1 MQELN
6 EAQLRAVTHFEGPML
21 VLAGPGSGK
30 TRVITE
36 RIGCLTQERGVN
48 PANILVI
55 TFTKAAAM
63 EMRQRYQRIHCNR
76 GGGVHFGTFH
86 AIFFM
91 ILKYSY
97 HYSAEN
103 IIRDDIRRE
112 LLRRFLHETDLEI
125 QDENE
130 FVGALEGEISR
141 IKGDRLDLANYF
153 SPLCSNEVFQEIYIK
168 YNDELKKRRLIDFDD
183 MLVHCYELLQR
194 EPEVLKM
201 WQEQFQYILIDEFQD
216 ICRVQ
221 YDIVRM
227 LAVPRNNLFIVGDDD
242 QSIYGFRGAR
252 PDIMKQFLRD
262 YPAKRELLGINYR
275 CAAPIV
281 KAAGRV
287 IAHNKNRLP
296 KEIRPACAENME
308 YDRCSGNA
316 VIDGGSGRSIAATD
330 EGSGRNIA
338 GKEGG
343 RIHIQT
349 TPDIGGGCVTVN
361 LFTDLHEESGAICR
375 KLLDYH
381 KLGVPYHEMAVLF
394 RTNTQAMTLS
404 ARLMEHNIPFSMKER
419 LPNLYEHWI
428 AQDVL
433 AYIRIAQGD
442 SERSS
447 VLRIINKPKRYIQ
460 HSIFTEPVVDF
471 EELKGFYEDKPWM
484 VERIEKLQ
492 YDISFLAKMRPYAAV
507 NYIRRGIGYDE
518 FISEYADYRGISAD
532 AMYEVLEQLQEAAQG
547 KQSFDAWFEDIRSYQ
562 EELEKQAHGRRGA
575 AQEDGQQE
583 AVMLMTM
590 HGAKGLEFECVFIPD
605 ANEGVTPHSKSVLN
619 ADMEE
624 ERRMFYVAMTR
635 AKSYL
640 HICCLK
646 ERFNKETDVSR
657 FVEELLEC

>member
-6 EAQLRAVTHFEGPML
+6 DGQRRAVTHFEGPML

-36 RIGCLTQERGVN
+36 RIVYLTQERCVA

-63 EMRQRYQRIHCNR
+63 EMRQRYQKIQCNR

-112 LLRRFLHETDLEI
+112 LLRQFLYETDLEI

-130 FVGALEGEISR
+130 FINDLEGEISR

-153 SPLCSNEVFQEIYIK
+153 SPLCSNEIFQEIYKK
-168 YNDELKKRRLIDFDD
+168 YNSVLKRRHLIDFDD
-183 MLVHCYELLQR
+183 MLVHCYELLQK
-194 EPEVLKM
+194 EPGVLKM

-221 YDIVRM
+221 YDIIRL
-227 LAVPRNNLFIVGDDD
+227 LAAPHDNLFIVGDDD

-252 PDIMKQFLRD
+252 PDIMKQFLKD
-262 YPAKRELLGINYR
+262 YPAKQELLGINYR
-275 CAAPIV
+275 CAAPIA

-296 KEIRPACAENME
+296 KEIRPALIEN
-308 YDRCSGNA
+308 SG
-316 VIDGGSGRSIAATD
+316 
-330 EGSGRNIA
+330 
-338 GKEGG
+338 KLY
-343 RIHIQT
+343 IQT
-349 TPDIGGGCVTVN
+349 TQDIAEGRITVN
-361 LFTDLHEESGAICR
+361 LFSNLHEEGNAIC
-375 KLLDYH
+375 KKISDYH
-381 KLGVPYHEMAVLF
+381 RLGVPYHEMAVLF
-394 RTNTQAMTLS
+394 RTNTQARGLS

-419 LPNLYEHWI
+419 LPNLYGHWI
-428 AQDVL
+428 VQDVL
-433 AYIRIAQGD
+433 AYIHIAQG
-442 SERSS
+442 SRERGHF
-447 VLRIINKPKRYIQ
+447 LRIINKPKRYIQ
-460 HSIFTEPVVDF
+460 HSIFTEPVIDF
-471 EELKGFYEDKPWM
+471 EELKNYYRDKAWM
-484 VERIEKLQ
+484 VERIEKFE
-492 YDISFLAKMRPYAAV
+492 YDISMLSRMRPYAAV

-518 FISEYADYRGISAD
+518 FIEDYADYKGISAD
-532 AMYEVLEQLQEAAQG
+532 AMYEILEELQEVAEH
-547 KQSFDAWFEDIRSYQ
+547 KESFASWFEDIRAYK
-562 EELEKQAHGRRGA
+562 EELREQARRGREPVHEEEV
-575 AQEDGQQE
+575 QD
-583 AVMLMTM
+583 AVMFMTM

-605 ANEGVTPHSKSVLN
+605 ANEGVTPHSKSVLS

-635 AKSYL
+635 AKNHL

-646 ERFNKETDVSR
+646 ERFNKEADASR
-657 FVEELLEC
+657 FVEELLQE